1 MSSLNGAE
9 FTHPVSC
16 AVVRSSD
23 SNTIDK
29 YTAGANNSWIS
40 GGTIN
45 GAKCEWDTSTGRI
58 EIQIPFSALGLS
70 GIGTDTWLDTEVV
83 IGGNNSDS
91 DTFSIHYRLTA
102 NNQAWLYGDFE

>member
-1 MSSLNGAE
+1 MNGTE
-9 FTHPVSC
+9 FAHPVSC
-16 AVVRSSD
+16 AVIRSSN

-29 YTAGANNSWIS
+29 YTAGANNSWTS
-40 GGTIN
+40 AGTIN

-83 IGGNNSDS
+83 IGGSNSDS

-102 NNQAWLYGDFE
+102 NNQDWFYGDFE